1 MYRLGWKQ
9 FVPFIVTI
17 VGIVFTD
24 LLVGI
29 GMGLMVGVTIILI
42 KSYQNSH
49 FLHIQNKSN
58 GKNEV
63 VMRLAEEVT
72 FINKGAILK
81 ELELLPNDCI
91 LELDVTKTI
100 YLDNDVIEILDN
112 FLEKAKTRN
121 IEIIVLSEQGKFS
134 QPKSFAFLF
143 NPKKKTA

>member
-1 MYRLGWKQ
+1 LGWKQ